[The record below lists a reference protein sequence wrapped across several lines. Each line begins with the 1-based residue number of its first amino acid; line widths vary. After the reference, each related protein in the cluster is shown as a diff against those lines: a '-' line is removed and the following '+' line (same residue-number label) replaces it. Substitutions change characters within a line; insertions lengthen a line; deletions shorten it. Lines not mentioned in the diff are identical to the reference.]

1 MRCEGPPA
9 TASVWRM
16 SELKSKLR
24 ADLTAAMKAKDT
36 LRLSTLRMLLAAVQ
50 NAEVAGAEAKE
61 LSDAE
66 VIAVL
71 SKEAKKRNE
80 AAVVYEQ
87 NGRGE
92 LAANERAEQ
101 EIIDEYLPTPL
112 TEAEVADLADTAIAD
127 VAEQL
132 GERPGMKQ
140 MGQVMKV
147 ATALAAGRADGS
159 RISAAVRARL

>member
-1 MRCEGPPA
+1 
-9 TASVWRM
+9 M

-24 ADLTAAMKAKDT
+24 SDLTAAMKAKDV
-36 LRLSTLRMLLAAVQ
+36 LRLNTLRMLLAAVQ
-50 NAEVAGAEAKE
+50 TAEVAGSTARE

-71 SKEAKKRNE
+71 SKESKKRNE

-87 NGRGE
+87 AGRGE
-92 LAANERAEQ
+92 LAANERAEEQ
-101 EIIDEYLPTPL
+101 IIDEYLPTPL
-112 TEAEVADLADTAIAD
+112 TDAEVADIADTAIAD
-127 VAEQL
+127 VAEQI

-140 MGQVMKV
+140 MGQVMKI

-159 RISAAVRARL
+159 RVSAAVKARL